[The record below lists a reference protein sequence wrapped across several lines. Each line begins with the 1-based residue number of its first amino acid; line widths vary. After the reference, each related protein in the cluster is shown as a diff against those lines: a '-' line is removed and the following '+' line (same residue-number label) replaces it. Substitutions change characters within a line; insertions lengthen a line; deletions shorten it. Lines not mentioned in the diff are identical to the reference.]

1 MQSIDCSLEWIL
13 EEGEYAPRLKGHRVL
28 RRLPI
33 VYLWTK
39 DPEPYK
45 QYKQYLCSSFID
57 SEEYLYFAVKNEYF
71 DEWRAATLQEPPF
84 DHDDNLLDIN
94 DDDITSIHDYP
105 SLLGKML
112 LLNAQTS

>member
-13 EEGEYAPRLKGHRVL
+13 DEGEYAPRLKGHRVL

-39 DPEPYK
+39 DPEPYRS
-45 QYKQYLCSSFID
+45 YKRYLCSGGFD
-57 SEEYLYFAVKNEYF
+57 SDEYLYFAVQDKFFEK
-71 DEWRAATLQEPPF
+71 WMKAALPEPVF

-94 DDDITSIHDYP
+94 NDGITSIHDYP
-105 SLLGKML
+105 MLLGKL
-112 LLNAQTS
+112 LLVNDRG